1 MSAAAP
7 VEQAP
12 HATPDRL
19 RHLDSLRG
27 IAAFTVL
34 TAHALSVYPLLEGER
49 LDGFLRVLQVA
60 VTSTPLG
67 ILVSGGAAVR
77 LFFVLSG
84 FVLALPFVAGRG
96 GGWAGFAVRRWLRLW
111 PTFVAALAIGVVL
124 RLAVPDPDLS
134 RAGSFLRP
142 NWEPD
147 LTAWGVLE
155 HVPLVTAFPYY
166 MVDSPMW
173 SLAHEMRISLLFP
186 LLMLLV
192 LRGGAAL
199 SLAVTAALGV
209 VGALATGVLG
219 DDYVS
224 LGYTLQFLLL
234 FAVGAL
240 LARHRTALGTWYRAL
255 PGPVRLLG
263 LALAGACY
271 VAPNLP
277 VPELLRS
284 APLDNWVVGL
294 GSAWLILAV
303 LNEGLLQR
311 LLHLRV
317 LTWLGDISYC
327 VYLLH
332 LPVLLAVLGLGQ
344 GVLPLPVLLLVALVV
359 SLALAHLTHR
369 LVEVP
374 STGWARRAGRAV
386 DARTAR
392 PKEHAT

>member
-1 MSAAAP
+1 MSADPGASRH
-7 VEQAP
+7 V
-12 HATPDRL
+12 TPDRL

-34 TAHALSVYPLLEGER
+34 TAHALSVYPLLEDER
-49 LDGFLRVLQVA
+49 LDGGPGILQTL
-60 VTSTPLG
+60 VTTTPLG
-67 ILVSGGAAVR
+67 IFVSGGAAVR

-84 FVLALPFVAGRG
+84 FVLALPFVAGHG
-96 GGWAGFAVRRWLRLW
+96 GTWAGFATRRWLRLW
-111 PTFVAALAIGVVL
+111 PTFVAALLVGVVL
-124 RLAVPDPDLS
+124 RLAVPPPDLS
-134 RAGSFLRP
+134 RAGSFLSP
-142 NWEPD
+142 NWEPP
-147 LTAWGVLE
+147 LTAFGVLE

-186 LLMLLV
+186 ALMLLV
-192 LRGGAAL
+192 LRAGAL
-199 SLAVTAALGV
+199 VSVLVTVALGV
-209 VGALATGVLG
+209 VGATFTGVLG
-219 DDYVS
+219 ADYVS

-234 FAVGAL
+234 FVVGAL
-240 LARHRTALGTWYRAL
+240 LARHRAVLGRWYGAL
-255 PGPVRLLG
+255 PGWLRLVG

-277 VPELLRS
+277 LPAVLTR

-303 LNEGLLQR
+303 LNEPLLQR
-311 LLHLRV
+311 VLHVRV

-332 LPVLLAVLGLGQ
+332 LPVLLATIALAHNHLA
-344 GVLPLPVLLLVALVV
+344 LPLVMVLALLV
-359 SLALAHLTHR
+359 SLALAHLVHR
-369 LVEVP
+369 WVEVP

-386 DARTAR
+386 DARVRRRQEVA
-392 PKEHAT
+392 A